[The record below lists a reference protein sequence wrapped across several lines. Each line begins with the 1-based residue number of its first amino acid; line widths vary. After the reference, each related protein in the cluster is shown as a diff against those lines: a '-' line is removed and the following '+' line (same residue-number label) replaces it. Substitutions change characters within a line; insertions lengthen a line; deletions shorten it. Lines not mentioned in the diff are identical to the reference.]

1 MIVRAVEFDWNQN
14 YSIFAS
20 KEFLQGVSDE
30 FGWIGGFDPED
41 RMLCVL
47 PYTIIKMGPI
57 KMARFRVETI
67 RIEPEVSNRQ
77 ETEFLNLTVNYLRKL
92 KVDVI
97 IPASTNCLFRTYP
110 EKAKAA
116 PYGSHIIDL
125 TQTEDNLWKNV
136 HQKHRNVIRN
146 AEKKGVKIVEGPE
159 YIEVAYNLI
168 KETFQRSNM
177 KLMSLSSFKRMI
189 YSLGNHVKVMLA
201 EYDGNVQACAVIPF
215 SLYRAYY
222 LYGGTA
228 TRPLTGSMNYLQW
241 RSIIDLKLIGVRSY
255 DFCGARIAPDKDSKA
270 AGLIMYKERFGG
282 KLHGGYMW
290 KYSINPIRSLIY
302 NIGVRILKGGD
313 IVDAEHHKLSCFRL
327 NDNGEFEKR
336 N

>member
-1 MIVRAVEFDWNQN
+1 MIVRAIEFIWNPD

-20 KEFLQGVSDE
+20 RNFLQGVSDE
-30 FGWIGGFDPED
+30 FGWIGGFDPAD
-41 RMLCVL
+41 RMRCVL
-47 PYTIIKMGPI
+47 PYTIVKMGPI
-57 KMARFRVETI
+57 RMARFRVETI
-67 RIEPEVSNRQ
+67 RIEPEISKQQ
-77 ETEFLNLTVNYLRKL
+77 ETEFLNLAVDFLRKL

-116 PYGSHIIDL
+116 PYGSHIIEL
-125 TQTEDNLWKNV
+125 TQTEDILWKNV

-146 AEKKGVKIVEGPE
+146 AEKKGVKIVEGPD
-159 YIEVAYNLI
+159 YIEDAYNLI
-168 KETFQRSNM
+168 NETFRRSKM
-177 KLMSLSSFKRMI
+177 KLMSLSSFKKMI
-189 YSLGNHVKVMLA
+189 NCLGKYVKIMLA
-201 EYDGNVQACAVIPF
+201 EYDGIVQACAVIPF

-228 TRPLTGSMNYLQW
+228 TKPLTGSMNYLQW
-241 RSIIDLKLIGVRSY
+241 RSIIDLKSMGVRSY

-290 KYSINPIRSLIY
+290 KYSISPIKSLIY
-302 NIGVRILKGGD
+302 NIGVRILRGGD
-313 IVDAEHHKLSCFRL
+313 IVDAEHHKLSYFRL

>member
-1 MIVRAVEFDWNQN
+1 MIVKTVEFDWNPN

-20 KEFLQGVSDE
+20 RGFLQSVSDQ
-30 FGWIGGFDPED
+30 FGWIGGFDHGGK
-41 RMLCVL
+41 MVCIL
-47 PYTIIKMGPI
+47 PYTIIKKGPV

-67 RIEPEVSNRQ
+67 KMVSEFTKQQ
-77 ETEFLNLTVNYLRKL
+77 ETEFLNLIINILRKL

-97 IPASTNCLFRTYP
+97 IPASTNCIFRTYP

-116 PYGSHIIDL
+116 PYGSHIIEL
-125 TQTEDNLWKNV
+125 NQTEEILWKNI

-159 YIEVAYNLI
+159 YLEVAYNLI
-168 KETFQRSNM
+168 KETFQRSKM
-177 KLMSLSSFKRMI
+177 KLMNFSSFKKMI
-189 YSLGNHVKVMLA
+189 NGLGNFVKIMVA
-201 EYDGNVQACAVIPF
+201 EHDGSVQACAVIPF

-241 RSIIDLKLIGVRSY
+241 RSIIDFKLMGVQSY

-270 AGLIMYKERFGG
+270 ARLIMYKERFGG
-282 KLHGGYMW
+282 KLHVGYMW
-290 KYSINPIRSLIY
+290 KYSINPIKSFIY
-302 NIGVRILKGGD
+302 NFGVKILRGGD
-313 IVDAEHHKLSCFRL
+313 IVDAEHHKLSLFRFYGS
-327 NDNGEFEKR
+327 DEIEKG